1 MDLCIFELI
10 SRIEACHKN
19 GKNIFFAKSSKRY
32 VEKTSNF
39 DQCSFVIYKK
49 INNTY
54 EIHNRHD
61 K

>member
-1 MDLCIFELI
+1 MDLCIFEEI

-19 GKNIFFAKSSKRY
+19 GNIFFAKSSERY

-49 INNTY
+49 I
-54 EIHNRHD
+54 
-61 K
+61 